1 MLDRLYNF
9 IFWIIDKFGS
19 PRQTQGKET
28 EEVLRL
34 KKFYEEQ
41 AINEKDSNDSNRS

>member
-1 MLDRLYNF
+1 MLDKLYYF
-9 IFWIIDKFGS
+9 LTWIIDKFGS

-34 KKFYEEQ
+34 KKYYEEQ
-41 AINEKDSNDSNRS
+41 AKNEKDNNNSYRI